1 MFCFNLGRHR
11 GKKHL
16 AQKFRSGVDGGQTMS
31 DSFKRIGGQ
40 LQAARKDR
48 GLRKSDV
55 ARELRIS
62 AEYLRWLES
71 GDFDQLPA
79 PAYVSGFL
87 RSYGK
92 FLGLDGANLADRF
105 YAIQG
110 DAASKIDYTLP
121 VTAGPPQRSA
131 PAVASLFVVLAL
143 ISYGGWY
150 WISGPTTPD
159 ATAESELAVFE
170 IENKQPGLMEKTA
183 IGQSLENASQTTSR
197 GMPVDQDAPNI
208 ISTDDGAKKISSGIT
223 LGAGVSTG
231 AGTIGLNE
239 ADHADRT
246 IVYTSAANSDEA
258 VKKNATEETVSLDI
272 ATVAS
277 SSSPM
282 INNDVETQPVTKLER
297 NGTVKDAAVMP
308 DPVQQLV
315 PGGASA
321 VATSRDPDQE
331 VTIRAIA
338 SSWVEIVRGDGT
350 AVLKKLMKAG
360 ETYIVDDGS
369 SLYLSTGNAGGI
381 ELVTVDNDIITVG
394 TIGEIVRDLP
404 LSKNRLRERF

>member
-16 AQKFRSGVDGGQTMS
+16 AQKIRSGVDGGQAMN
-31 DSFKRIGGQ
+31 DSFKRIGDQ

-105 YAIQG
+105 YAIKG

-150 WISGPTTPD
+150 WVSGPTTPD

-170 IENKQPGLMEKTA
+170 IENKQPGLMEKNA
-183 IGQSLENASQTTSR
+183 IGQRLETASQTTFR
-197 GMPVDQDAPNI
+197 DVRVGQDAPVINN
-208 ISTDDGAKKISSGIT
+208 TDDEAKKISSGIT
-223 LGAGVSTG
+223 SGAGVSTG
-231 AGTIGLNE
+231 AGTTVQNQV
-239 ADHADRT
+239 DHADRT
-246 IVYTSAANSDEA
+246 TIYTSAADSNGS
-258 VKKNATEETVSLDI
+258 VKKNVTEEAVSSNI
-272 ATVAS
+272 ANVAS
-277 SSSPM
+277 SSSSL
-282 INNDVETQPVTKLER
+282 INSDVETQPVTEVER
-297 NGTVKDAAVMP
+297 GGNINEAAMMP

-350 AVLKKLMKAG
+350 AVLKRLMKAG